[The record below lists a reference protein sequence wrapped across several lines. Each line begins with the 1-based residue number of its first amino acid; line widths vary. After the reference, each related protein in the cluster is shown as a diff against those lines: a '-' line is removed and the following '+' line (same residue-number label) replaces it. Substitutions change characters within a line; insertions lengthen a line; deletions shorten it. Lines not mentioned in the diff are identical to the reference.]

1 MNSKT
6 TTNFIT
12 SNDKNNWQA
21 NRNFFLC
28 CTRPPGTPLL
38 ALDKDG
44 SVRSVGGCT
53 DELKEPG
60 FTHVA
65 VGENQGMVFPR
76 VMPTAAAAV
85 DEGGEYGAGMK
96 KKGSSKKLLRM
107 FKAILFET
115 SLVLC
120 LIFFFHVILLFS
132 IIDLSGYM
140 LYFVC

>member
-1 MNSKT
+1 MLYQASGDSASCLEQRWVSK
-6 TTNFIT
+6 FRRGLHGRV
-12 SNDKNNWQA
+12 KRA
-21 NRNFFLC
+21 
-28 CTRPPGTPLL
+28 
-38 ALDKDG
+38 
-44 SVRSVGGCT
+44 
-53 DELKEPG
+53 G

-120 LIFFFHVILLFS
+120 LIFFFS
-132 IIDLSGYM
+132 CN
-140 LYFVC
+140 FVVFHY